1 MSLSHKDKRTV
12 AMQYLLGSLSEEEK
26 TKLEEQCFSDDVEFE
41 ELEIAED
48 ELIDSYVRDELS
60 HGDRKRFE
68 DAVRVSAR
76 LSERVNFARLFSE
89 RTAIAVDRTPL
100 PATPSRSWLNFIFG
114 HSVPGQRRL
123 RFAFAASLIPL
134 IAGLVLTVSW
144 FKLRDANRNLTAERT
159 RIEKEKADLRL
170 QLDSQKSRMQELSS
184 ELQTEINERQSQEKL
199 VEELQAKSNIPKGS
213 TALIALV
220 AGTVRGGS
228 GANHLV
234 INKNT
239 TLVKLTMNLGPVEY
253 SMYGVSITTPEGN
266 VVYRTRKLR
275 SPEKSGNTTI
285 TVQFGAR
292 LLSAGDYIIRVQGF
306 SQSGA
311 TEPAADYSLRVE
323 KR

>member
-1 MSLSHKDKRTV
+1 MSLSHQDKRNL

-26 TKLEEQCFSDDVEFE
+26 AKLEERYFSDDVEFE

-48 ELIDSYVRDELS
+48 ELVDSYVRNELS

-76 LSERVNFARLFSE
+76 LSERVTFARLFSE
-89 RTAIAVDRTPL
+89 RTAIGVDRKPL
-100 PATPSRSWLNFIFG
+100 PVTPSSPWYNFIFG
-114 HSVPGQRRL
+114 QSVPGQRSL
-123 RFAFAASLIPL
+123 RFAFTVSLILL

-144 FKLRDANRNLTAERT
+144 FKLRDANQNLTAERT
-159 RIEKEKADLRL
+159 RIEKEQADLRL
-170 QLDSQKSRMQELSS
+170 QLDSQKSQMHELAS

-220 AGTVRGGS
+220 AGTARGGS

-239 TLVKLTMNLGPVEY
+239 TLVKLTMNLGPAEY
-253 SMYGVSITTPEGN
+253 PMYGVSITTPEGN

-285 TVQFGAR
+285 TVQFGAG